1 VLLTLDP
8 YVLLISL
15 MVPVWLT
22 DTVTSDLNRALHYT
36 QLWGLHGM
44 ELRTVGGPDDRIP
57 FVNER
62 QIREQ
67 LAGTEFLIASVVPSM
82 FEGPVSDRAAWMN
95 DLLQFEETLEL
106 CERVGCPRVTISPFA
121 AEPGASFEPMADAL
135 QQAGEKAA
143 EHDLLVAVRNGPET
157 ACPTGEALADLLSR
171 VEAPN
176 VQAAWNPVGAL
187 RAGED
192 PSTGLMALA
201 GLVTLVRCSDG
212 RVEDGRWVDT
222 PLGEGAVGWRDQLE
236 QLAAQGFR
244 GPISLEVYLEPRPKQ
259 GLRAATTLI
268 QMIRA
273 VRAGTPSG

>member
-1 VLLTLDP
+1 V
-8 YVLLISL
+8 
-15 MVPVWLT
+15 VPVWLT

-44 ELRTVGGPDDRIP
+44 ELRTVGGADDRIP
-57 FVNER
+57 FVNEK

-67 LAGTEFLIASVVPSM
+67 LEGTELLLAGVVPSM

-95 DLLQFEETLEL
+95 DLLEFEDTLKL
-106 CERVGCPRVTISPFA
+106 CRRVGCPRVTVSPFA
-121 AEPGASFEPMADAL
+121 AEPGASLEPMAEAL

-157 ACPTGEALADLLSR
+157 ACPTGQALSDLLAR
-171 VEAPN
+171 VDSPN
-176 VQAAWNPVGAL
+176 VRAAWNPVGAL

-192 PSTGLMALA
+192 PDTGLTALA

-212 RVEDGRWVDT
+212 RVEEGRWVDT
-222 PLGEGAVGWRDQLE
+222 PLGEGAVGWTEQLE

-244 GPISLEVYLEPRPKQ
+244 GPISLEVYLEPRPKH
-259 GLRAATTLI
+259 GLRSATTLI
-268 QMIRA
+268 HMIRD
-273 VRAGTPSG
+273 VRAGAASN